1 MIVDIT
7 PIFYDFLV
15 DIAALDYS
23 DLINTSLMI
32 QFMQHINVRDEF
44 VVHYK
49 DTLHFKTVDDLFFG
63 SMNYFKKRGMQNEFE
78 LIEFC
83 INKMRQHI
91 HFDENLDEINDVM
104 SRIKF

>member
-7 PIFYDFLV
+7 PIFYDLLV
-15 DIAALDYS
+15 DIAALDYT

-32 QFMQHINVRDEF
+32 QFMDHVNKRDEF

-49 DTLHFKTVDDLFFG
+49 DTLYFKTVDELFLG
-63 SMNYFKKRGMQNEFE
+63 SMDYFRRRGMQSEFD

-83 INKMRQHI
+83 INKMRQYI
-91 HFDENLDEINDVM
+91 SFDENLDEINDFI